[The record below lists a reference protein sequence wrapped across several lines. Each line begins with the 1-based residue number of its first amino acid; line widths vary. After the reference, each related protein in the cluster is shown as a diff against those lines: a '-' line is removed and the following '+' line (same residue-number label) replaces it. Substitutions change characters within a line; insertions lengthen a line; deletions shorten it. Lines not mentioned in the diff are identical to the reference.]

1 MYGNEHVSGLAALI
15 HRVGLISQDAYQQKK
30 ESL

>member
-1 MYGNEHVSGLAALI
+1 MYCNEHASRLAALI
-15 HRVGLISQDAYQQKK
+15 HRAGLISQDAYQQKK